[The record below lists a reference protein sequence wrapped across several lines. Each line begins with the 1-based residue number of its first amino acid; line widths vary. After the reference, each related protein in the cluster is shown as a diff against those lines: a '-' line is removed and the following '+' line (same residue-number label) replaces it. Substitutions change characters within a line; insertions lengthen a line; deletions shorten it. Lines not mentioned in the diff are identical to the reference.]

1 MGGCGDDGHG
11 EDLDA
16 GDGLDGLDGGV
27 GLDAGDDL
35 AILGARIGGDG
46 EGFGWGGG
54 GGGFGAIENDFGE
67 GAEGDFDFTEEGA
80 LASEGIVFEL
90 VSGETD
96 EGLVD

>member
-16 GDGLDGLDGGV
+16 GD

-46 EGFGWGGG
+46 EGVGRGGG
-54 GGGFGAIENDFGE
+54 GGGLGAIEDDF
-67 GAEGDFDFTEEGA
+67 AEWHCFLDS
-80 LASEGIVFEL
+80 L
-90 VSGETD
+90 SG
-96 EGLVD
+96 

>member
-11 EDLDA
+11 EDLDG
-16 GDGLDGLDGGV
+16 GDGLD
-27 GLDAGDDL
+27 AGEDL

-46 EGFGWGGG
+46 EGFGRGDGGG
-54 GGGFGAIENDFGE
+54 GLGAIEDDFAE
-67 GAEGDFDFTEEGA
+67 GAEGDFDFTEERA
-80 LASEGIVFEL
+80 LASEGIVFEV